1 MKFVYWMP
9 VLIML
14 TIMLIFTV
22 TGCNGKTTTPAT
34 TQANPTGEI
43 VFSDSFSGTNTN
55 WLTYSE
61 DYGYVNLQD
70 GALHIL
76 NYTNSD
82 YSCDTYPYLSFTDF
96 ILEVDMTFIEGSTN
110 NWQSVMARYSGDSL
124 YYFDISADG
133 YYSIGIWD
141 DTAYEYDSLV
151 ETTYSEYIL
160 QGRNTN
166 TVRVECIGNSLSL
179 TVNGHI
185 LAQVTDSTCT
195 TGEVGLEVSSM
206 DGDYSKVSFDNF
218 VIYTP

>member
-1 MKFVYWMP
+1 MKGETDEIC
-9 VLIML
+9 LL
-14 TIMLIFTV
+14 DAGTNTCKQSCLIFTV
-22 TGCNGKTTTPAT
+22 TAAT
-34 TQANPTGEI
+34 VKLLPRRQHRQTQTGEI

-70 GALHIL
+70 GALHVL

-82 YSCDTYPYLSFTDF
+82 YSCDTYPDLSFTDF

-151 ETTYSEYIL
+151 ENHLFRIYSSKA
-160 QGRNTN
+160 GTRTRKRSNASG
-166 TVRVECIGNSLSL
+166 TV
-179 TVNGHI
+179 
-185 LAQVTDSTCT
+185 
-195 TGEVGLEVSSM
+195 
-206 DGDYSKVSFDNF
+206 
-218 VIYTP
+218 